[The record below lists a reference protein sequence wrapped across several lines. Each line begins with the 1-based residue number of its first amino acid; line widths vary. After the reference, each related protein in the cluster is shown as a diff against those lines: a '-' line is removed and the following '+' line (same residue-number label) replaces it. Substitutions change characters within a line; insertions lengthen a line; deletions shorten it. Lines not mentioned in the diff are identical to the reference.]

1 MCKKHF
7 EENKFSCEVSNLN
20 SKMKQSNFL
29 IINLLL
35 TSSFGTLIVIH
46 NIYKEKHQKKN
57 SVIKYKKKKIQTDN
71 LVDIVYQS

>member
-46 NIYKEKHQKKN
+46 NIYKGKHQRKTPLSN
-57 SVIKYKKKKIQTDN
+57 IKEEKFKLI
-71 LVDIVYQS
+71 I